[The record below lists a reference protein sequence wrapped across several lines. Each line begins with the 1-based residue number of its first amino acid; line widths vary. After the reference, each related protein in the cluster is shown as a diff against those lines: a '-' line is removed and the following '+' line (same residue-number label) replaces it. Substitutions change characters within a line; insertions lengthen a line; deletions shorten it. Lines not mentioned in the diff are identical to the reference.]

1 MMKTTLLLTAVQNG
15 ARRIPMALI
24 VAAAVTFLHQ
34 DAAAITPID
43 YGAASSFSVLAGSG
57 IGNTGSGT
65 TIGQNVGVSAAGTT
79 ITGLLPGQVGGT
91 IYALD
96 ASGPA
101 GSTGNNPGLVGNAMS
116 AFGAAYTAAAGETPT
131 SPNTLL
137 QLGGQILIPG
147 VYTFN
152 TIDTVLLDGILTLNG
167 NGEAHPVWIFQMTR
181 DLITGSQ
188 GIGSS
193 IVFENGGVP
202 CDVLW
207 RVPTQAT
214 LGTDSSFVGTIM
226 AGSAI
231 VMETGATLDGR
242 AWAETAVTLDH
253 NTISGLPCT
262 SLTDTG
268 GTGGTGGTT
277 VPDTGSTLPL
287 LGIGVL
293 SLLAFLKARGR
304 SLGLTQNRRAIS

>member
-1 MMKTTLLLTAVQNG
+1 MKATLLQTAAQKGV
-15 ARRIPMALI
+15 RRIPMGLV

-34 DAAAITPID
+34 NATAITPID
-43 YGAASSFSVLAGSG
+43 YGAASSFAILAGSG
-57 IGNTGSGT
+57 ISDVGGSSITGTALTG
-65 TIGQNVGVSAAGTT
+65 NVGVSP
-79 ITGLLPGQVGGT
+79 ITGTSIGLTALQVGGT
-91 IYALD
+91 IYTVD
-96 ASGPA
+96 GFGP
-101 GSTGNNPGLVGNAMS
+101 TPNTTDPVLLNNAVS
-116 AFGAAYTAAAGETPT
+116 AFGAAFTAAALETPT

-137 QLGGQILIPG
+137 QLGGQTLIPG

-152 TIDTVLLDGILTLNG
+152 TVDTVLLNGILTLNG
-167 NGEAHPVWIFQMTR
+167 NGVAHPVWIFQMTR
-181 DLITGSQ
+181 DITTGS
-188 GIGSS
+188 GSS
-193 IVFENGGVP
+193 IVFENGGIP

-207 RVPTQAT
+207 EVPTQAT

-231 VMETGATLDGR
+231 VMQTGAALDGR
-242 AWAETAVTLDH
+242 AWAGTAVTLDH

-287 LGIGVL
+287 LGIGML
-293 SLLAFLKARGR
+293 GLLALSNARGR
-304 SLGLTQNRRAIS
+304 SLVLTQNRRAIS